1 MRTCGGMARRKNS
14 LLGLTADTPAVP
26 FNPDALDEDEPLPPL
41 DDDPADD
48 MIGSLNDPRRENLSQ
63 YEPSPVTGGMSSG
76 SGGFYGGDE
85 GQVIGRPVTPKIWA
99 NAQLHP
105 SVVQLR
111 VWKKTNGVPVLIGTI
126 DAHATEEEFIRTF
139 FDVMPAPGEGQAVF
153 VVRPV
158 DREGREIREE
168 VTLPPISEYHTILK
182 SMRTSRAAAAAA
194 GIPMTPY
201 HPAPPAM
208 PPELLKLVERAQE
221 AADARTRIM
230 EEELRSARDLAIKA
244 QEQAAQER
252 IDLASRT
259 AMSVE
264 AITERMMQ
272 QEAERTRKA
281 LDAEKMRAD
290 QQQTALTS
298 MFTQMQVM
306 MQAAQEREREA
317 FDRRLREDESRRER
331 EQREY
336 ERRMTEAQR
345 EADAKRERERE
356 EWERKSRS
364 EKEEAERRER
374 EREAERA
381 RQHDLRMREMET
393 SAQRDRE
400 HAERMIELTK
410 MREKG
415 ESIEGTIEKTTKVL
429 GMLGVNPVD
438 LISKVI
444 GKKDDDGEEGGGMAG
459 TLAAF
464 APLLGE
470 GAKVLGEV
478 MKASAQARGQQPRM
492 MGPGMGGFPV
502 APQGYYPQPQ
512 MLPAP
517 APMPPL
523 AAAEMGQYPQQP
535 QYAAPPQYAPPV
547 VPAPASAPAP
557 APAPV
562 QAAPTG
568 PQSSI
573 PLVAQR
579 SARTALRNL
588 VKSLRNMP
596 REEWENAITLA
607 IASELS
613 IYQYVVDVAVLPA
626 LLEAGADGAFAA
638 QIIEALRSSDKVPGD
653 LNYGDGR

>member
-1 MRTCGGMARRKNS
+1 MPPRRKSS
-14 LLGLTADTPAVP
+14 LLGLHADQPAVNY
-26 FNPDALDEDEPLPPL
+26 NPDSMDEDAPLPPL
-41 DDDPADD
+41 SDDSMDD

-76 SGGFYGGDE
+76 SGGYYGGDE

-139 FDVMPAPGEGQAVF
+139 FDVMPAPGEGQGVF

-182 SMRTSRAAAAAA
+182 AMRISRAAAASA
-194 GIPMTPY
+194 GIAMSPY
-201 HPAPPAM
+201 PYAPASM

-221 AADARTRIM
+221 AADSRTRIM
-230 EEELRSARDLAIKA
+230 EEELRSARDLAMRA

-264 AITERMMQ
+264 AITERMMK
-272 QEAERTRKA
+272 QESERTQKT
-281 LDAEKMRAD
+281 LDAEKLRAD

-306 MQAAQEREREA
+306 MQQAQEREREA
-317 FDRRLREDESRRER
+317 FDRRLREDEARRER

-336 ERRMTEAQR
+336 DRRMTDSQR
-345 EADAKRERERE
+345 ESDAKRERERE
-356 EWERKSRS
+356 EWERKSRV
-364 EKEEAERRER
+364 EKDEAERRER
-374 EREAERA
+374 ERESERA

-429 GMLGVNPVD
+429 GMLGVNPMD
-438 LISKVI
+438 LIGKVM
-444 GKKDDDGEEGGGMAG
+444 GKKDDDDEESGGSTVAGVMA
-459 TLAAF
+459 AI

-470 GAKVLGEV
+470 GAKVFGEV
-478 MKASAQARGQQPRM
+478 MKANAQARGQQARM
-492 MGPGMGGFPV
+492 MGPGPMGMPAGYP
-502 APQGYYPQPQ
+502 PQGYYPQQP

-517 APMPPL
+517 PQQPL
-523 AAAEMGQYPQQP
+523 AAAEMGSYAPAP
-535 QYAAPPQYAPPV
+535 QYTEYTAQAPMQPPMQ
-547 VPAPASAPAP
+547 PAPAAPA
-557 APAPV
+557 APA
-562 QAAPTG
+562 G
-568 PQSSI
+568 PQSSL
-573 PLVAQR
+573 PLAGQR
-579 SARTALRNL
+579 TARNALRNL
-588 VKSLRNMP
+588 VKTLRSTP
-596 REEWENAITLA
+596 REGWEDAITFA

-613 IYQYVVDVAVLPA
+613 IYQYVNDVSVRYA
-626 LLEAGADGAFAA
+626 LGEAGADEPFTA
-638 QIIEALRSSDKVPGD
+638 QVIESLRASDKVPND
-653 LNYGDGR
+653 LSYGDGR

>member
-1 MRTCGGMARRKNS
+1 MPPRRKNS

-26 FNPDALDEDEPLPPL
+26 FNPDALDEDAPLPPL

-182 SMRTSRAAAAAA
+182 AMRTSRAAAAAA
-194 GIPMTPY
+194 GISMTPY
-201 HPAPPAM
+201 APAPPAM
-208 PPELLKLVERAQE
+208 PPELLKLLERSQE

-230 EEELRSARDLAIKA
+230 EEELRSARDLAIRA

-264 AITERMMQ
+264 AITERMMK
-272 QEAERTRKA
+272 QEAERTQKA
-281 LDAEKMRAD
+281 LDAEKLRAD

-306 MQAAQEREREA
+306 MQQAQEREREA

-336 ERRMTEAQR
+336 ERRMTEGQR
-345 EADAKRERERE
+345 EAEGKRERERE
-356 EWERKSRS
+356 EWERKSRI
-364 EKEEAERRER
+364 EKDEAERRER

-400 HAERMIELTK
+400 HAERMVELTK

-438 LISKVI
+438 LISKVM
-444 GKKDDDGEEGGGMAG
+444 GKKDDDGEEGGGSGLGA
-459 TLAAF
+459 LAAF
-464 APLLGE
+464 APLIGE
-470 GAKVLGEV
+470 GAKVLGEI
-478 MKASAQARGQQPRM
+478 MKANAQARGQQPRM

-517 APMPPL
+517 QPL

-535 QYAAPPQYAPPV
+535 QYAAPPQYAPP
-547 VPAPASAPAP
+547 AAPAP
-557 APAPV
+557 APMQQAPV
-562 QAAPTG
+562 EAAPAAPTG
-568 PQSSI
+568 PQSSL
-573 PLVAQR
+573 PLPVQR

-588 VKSLRNMP
+588 VKTLKGTP
-596 REEWENAITLA
+596 REGWEDAITFA

-613 IYQYVVDVAVLPA
+613 IYQYVNDVSVLSA
-626 LLEAGADGAFAA
+626 LLEAGAESPFAA
-638 QIIEALRSSDKVPGD
+638 QIIDALRASDKVPND
-653 LNYGDGR
+653 LPYGDGR

>member
-1 MRTCGGMARRKNS
+1 MPPRRKNS

-182 SMRTSRAAAAAA
+182 AMRTSRAAAAAA
-194 GIPMTPY
+194 GISMTPY
-201 HPAPPAM
+201 APAPPAM
-208 PPELLKLVERAQE
+208 PPELLKLLERSQE
-221 AADARTRIM
+221 QADARTRIM
-230 EEELRSARDLAIKA
+230 EEELRSARDLAIRA

-264 AITERMMQ
+264 AITERMMK
-272 QEAERTRKA
+272 QESERTQKA
-281 LDAEKMRAD
+281 LDAEKLRAD

-306 MQAAQEREREA
+306 MQQAQEREREA

-336 ERRMTEAQR
+336 ERRMTEGQR
-345 EADAKRERERE
+345 EAEGKRERERE
-356 EWERKSRS
+356 EWERKSRI
-364 EKEEAERRER
+364 EKDEAERRER

-438 LISKVI
+438 LISKVM
-444 GKKDDDGEEGGGMAG
+444 GKKDDDGEEGGGSGLGA
-459 TLAAF
+459 LAAF
-464 APLLGE
+464 APLIGE
-470 GAKVLGEV
+470 GAKVLGEI
-478 MKASAQARGQQPRM
+478 MKANAQARGQQPRM

-517 APMPPL
+517 QPL
-523 AAAEMGQYPQQP
+523 AAAEMGQYPQQQ
-535 QYAAPPQYAPPV
+535 QYAAPPQYAPP
-547 VPAPASAPAP
+547 AAPAP
-557 APAPV
+557 APMQQAPV
-562 QAAPTG
+562 EAAPAAPTG
-568 PQSSI
+568 PQSSL
-573 PLVAQR
+573 PLPVQR

-588 VKSLRNMP
+588 VKTLKGTP
-596 REEWENAITLA
+596 REGWEDAITFA

-613 IYQYVVDVAVLPA
+613 IYQYVNDVSVLSA
-626 LLEAGADGAFAA
+626 LLEAGAEAAFAA
-638 QIIEALRSSDKVPGD
+638 QIIESLRSSDKVPND
-653 LNYGDGR
+653 LPYGDGR

>member
-1 MRTCGGMARRKNS
+1 M
-14 LLGLTADTPAVP
+14 
-26 FNPDALDEDEPLPPL
+26 DEDAPLPPL
-41 DDDPADD
+41 DDDPAEDI
-48 MIGSLNDPRRENLSQ
+48 IGSLNDPRRENLSQ

-182 SMRTSRAAAAAA
+182 AMRTSRAAAAAA
-194 GIPMTPY
+194 GISVTPY
-201 HPAPPAM
+201 MPAPAL

-264 AITERMMQ
+264 AITERMMK
-272 QEAERTRKA
+272 QESERTQKA
-281 LDAEKMRAD
+281 LDAEKLRAD

-306 MQAAQEREREA
+306 MQQAQEREREA

-336 ERRMTEAQR
+336 ERRMTEGQR
-345 EADAKRERERE
+345 EAEAKRERERE
-356 EWERKSRS
+356 EWERKARV
-364 EKEEAERRER
+364 EKDEAERRER
-374 EREAERA
+374 EREAERT

-438 LISKVI
+438 LISKVM
-444 GKKDDDGEEGGGMAG
+444 GKKGDDDEEGGGGAAGVMA
-459 TLAAF
+459 AI

-478 MKASAQARGQQPRM
+478 MKANVQAKAQQARM
-492 MGPGMGGFPV
+492 MGGPMGLPPGYGAPP
-502 APQGYYPQPQ
+502 PQGYYQQPP

-517 APMPPL
+517 APMQQPPQPSFSVPMPPQQAAPAPI
-523 AAAEMGQYPQQP
+523 AAAEMGGAMLAQ
-535 QYAAPPQYAPPV
+535 PPV
-547 VPAPASAPAP
+547 
-557 APAPV
+557 PV
-562 QAAPTG
+562 G
-568 PQSSI
+568 PQSSL
-573 PLVAQR
+573 PLAVQR
-579 SARTALRNL
+579 SARGALRSL
-588 VKSLRNMP
+588 VKNLRNTA
-596 REEWENAITLA
+596 REGWEDAITFA

-613 IYQYVVDVAVLPA
+613 IYQYVAEVSVRAA
-626 LLEAGADGAFAA
+626 LLEAGADEAFSA
-638 QIIEALRSSDKVPGD
+638 QIIESLRASDKVPSD
-653 LNYGDGR
+653 LPYGDGR